1 MRIDKKKYDE
11 LLRTYE
17 VLQGKYDRSNEYN
30 MHLLH
35 ELDYALT
42 SNDELKSDNLKLL
55 EQVTIYKKKYA
66 DEVQKRLELVK
77 LIENNT

>member
-17 VLQGKYDRSNEYN
+17 VLQGKYDQSNGYN
-30 MHLLH
+30 LRLLH

>member
-17 VLQGKYDRSNEYN
+17 VLQGKYDQSNEYN
-30 MHLLH
+30 LRLLH

-77 LIENNT
+77 LI